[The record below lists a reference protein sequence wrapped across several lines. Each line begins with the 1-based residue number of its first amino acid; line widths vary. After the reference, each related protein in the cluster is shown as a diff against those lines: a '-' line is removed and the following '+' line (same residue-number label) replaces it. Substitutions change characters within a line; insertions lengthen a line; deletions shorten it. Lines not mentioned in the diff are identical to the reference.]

1 MQTSTPN
8 SNFQEWE
15 RGWALPG
22 RCQSTLASPGLS
34 WCQLWIQL
42 PILPRVPPWETQ
54 AQQHKEPFSSPAG
67 SSHGPHS
74 VPGAGPRQVGSAA
87 LSWIQSLSR
96 RWDPDGSHGFIHSI
110 PVIHNALVSR
120 QGLHLPLPQTLQ
132 LPRLCKVLLALEGL
146 PQHPRSIP
154 LLPAWPRTAPAIPNL
169 PPIPSIQERHSLG
182 AHEEQG
188 GTQSIFG
195 CTAGHKAVDSR
206 KGLEPENGTDAPV
219 FTGQSTISLS
229 SCCQA

>member
-1 MQTSTPN
+1 MQTSTP
-8 SNFQEWE
+8 SSHFQEWE

-87 LSWIQSLSR
+87 LSWIQSLSQ

-132 LPRLCKVLLALEGL
+132 LPRLCSGSPAGFGGAATTSTLHPTAASPAKDCSSHSKPSSHSQHSGKAL
-146 PQHPRSIP
+146 
-154 LLPAWPRTAPAIPNL
+154 
-169 PPIPSIQERHSLG
+169 
-182 AHEEQG
+182 
-188 GTQSIFG
+188 FG
-195 CTAGHKAVDSR
+195 
-206 KGLEPENGTDAPV
+206 
-219 FTGQSTISLS
+219 ST
-229 SCCQA
+229 

>member
-1 MQTSTPN
+1 M
-8 SNFQEWE
+8 
-15 RGWALPG
+15 
-22 RCQSTLASPGLS
+22 ASPGLS

-87 LSWIQSLSR
+87 LSWIQSLSQ

-132 LPRLCKVLLALEGL
+132 LPRLCSGSPAGFGGAATTSTLHPTAASPAKDCSSHSKPSSHSQHSGKAL
-146 PQHPRSIP
+146 
-154 LLPAWPRTAPAIPNL
+154 
-169 PPIPSIQERHSLG
+169 
-182 AHEEQG
+182 
-188 GTQSIFG
+188 FG
-195 CTAGHKAVDSR
+195 
-206 KGLEPENGTDAPV
+206 
-219 FTGQSTISLS
+219 ST
-229 SCCQA
+229 